1 MMPASDYDERLLGE
15 VQMTHERGHWQV
27 HARYDG
33 QRYQFGTFLTYAEAH
48 HACSASVIEKA
59 LGSPQKRVMRQIRE
73 ELQPTPQVAPMSPLE
88 GTTSGAQLQHREA
101 FWQFVLHEAEPRHRE
116 RLARLLDVWEE
127 ANHTYYAGVLVRP
140 IILLAEPS
148 NPRRLGDCG
157 PVSGWGAQSQI
168 RIRPSLLEG
177 THPMLAPGRHDPE
190 GLFRLA
196 ADVLIHEQI
205 HQWQQEVTGKGE
217 ESYHGHGPGF
227 CAQCNEIGARL
238 DLAQVI
244 VKTRPGQRGMPR
256 CTQWPHNVR
265 PAEYYRGVYVPTG
278 GDDDT

>member
-1 MMPASDYDERLLGE
+1 MPAPDYDPALLSE
-15 VQMTHERGHWQV
+15 VLLEVERGHWRV
-27 HARYDG
+27 FVRYDG
-33 QRYQFGTFLTYAEAH
+33 QRYGFGTFLHYADAQ
-48 HACSASVIEKA
+48 HACTASALEKA
-59 LGSPQKRVMRQIRE
+59 LSSPTKRAIRQIGE
-73 ELQPTPQVAPMSPLE
+73 ETQPLPQMAPTSPLE
-88 GTTSGAQLQHREA
+88 GTIRDEHLQHREA

-127 ANHTYYAGVLVRP
+127 ANRTYYAGVLVRP

-148 NPRRLGDCG
+148 NPRQLGDCG

-177 THPMLAPGRHDPE
+177 THPMLAPGPHDPE

-196 ADVLIHEQI
+196 ADVLLHEQI

-217 ESYHGHGPGF
+217 RSYHGHGPGF

-238 DLAQVI
+238 DLAPVI

-256 CTQWPHNVR
+256 CTQWPQNVR
-265 PAEYYRGVYVPTG
+265 PPDYYRGVYVPTN
-278 GDDDT
+278 GDDDE